1 MKSYIFIALIFLGFG
16 AAVAQPTYVVS
27 PPAFTAEDE
36 ITISVN
42 VSETSLAGYT
52 GDVWMWAWI
61 AEGCSSGCDAPSNVN
76 PASAGAAAAL
86 MTRDEVNPDIYR
98 ITLVPSE
105 FYKKAPSELKKMGF
119 KLKSIDW
126 ADGKQTDSDVIL
138 SIDPLIFTPK
148 VNRIFPT
155 KVTKDDV
162 VTLYLDQSV
171 AASPALKYHLGDFL
185 VTISAFDAN
194 GAQVGSV
201 EDLTVVNAGN
211 GLHYV
216 RILPTYTF
224 GISEIESIRYRFS
237 SAVGDV
243 NSDEFSFVFFK

>member
-1 MKSYIFIALIFLGFG
+1 MKSYISIALLFLGFG
-16 AAVAQPTYVVS
+16 TAVAQPTYEVS

-36 ITISVN
+36 ITITVN
-42 VSETSLAGYT
+42 VSKTSLAGYA

-61 AEGCSSGCDAPSNVN
+61 AEGCSSGCDAPTNVN
-76 PASAGAAAAL
+76 PANATAADAL
-86 MTRDEVNPDIYR
+86 MTRDEVNPDVYR

-119 KLKSIDW
+119 KLKSVDW
-126 ADGKQTDSDVIL
+126 SDGKQTDSDVVL

-155 KVTKDDV
+155 KVTKDDI
-162 VTLYLDQSV
+162 VTLYLDQST
-171 AASPALKYHLGDFL
+171 ATNPALKYHLGDFK
-185 VTISAFDAN
+185 VTISAFDAD
-194 GAQVGSV
+194 GAQIGSV

-224 GISEIESIRYRFS
+224 AISEIESIRYRFS
-237 SAVGDV
+237 SVVGNV
-243 NSDEFSFVFFK
+243 SSDEFSFVFFK